1 MRKHAGPNGWRIRLR
16 SSALTHT
23 SLNIATGSFQAAHKS
38 FRFLPT
44 GFIRTSVRRSF
55 VVLNMLSP
63 TEKTNP
69 HHFWAGAKAARM
81 TQTWPRAP
89 GIITRCNSELERTRS
104 LEHRYQSHDRREM
117 WGDNGKE
124 VTQGSG
130 WQRWGHPGTPVS
142 PSPSPVAQ
150 TPFPPVLPT
159 WAPSNFL
166 PISTCSWSSAG
177 WKSSPAWNWVL
188 SIDTHSLHFVF
199 VGFLKINIYIFLKDF
214 FSPADKAAN
223 KAANT
228 PSRPTAP
235 RPRCRFT
242 HQQLPMQRQPAT
254 PASARLC
261 TRR

>member
-1 MRKHAGPNGWRIRLR
+1 
-16 SSALTHT
+16 
-23 SLNIATGSFQAAHKS
+23 
-38 FRFLPT
+38 
-44 GFIRTSVRRSF
+44 
-55 VVLNMLSP
+55 
-63 TEKTNP
+63 
-69 HHFWAGAKAARM
+69 M

-104 LEHRYQSHDRREM
+104 LEHRYRSHDRREM

-150 TPFPPVLPT
+150 TPFPPVRPT

-199 VGFLKINIYIFLKDF
+199 VVFFKINIYIFLKDL
-214 FSPADKAAN
+214 FSRQTKQRTKQQTHHRGPGAAVPLH
-223 KAANT
+223 T
-228 PSRPTAP
+228 PTASHAE
-235 RPRCRFT
+235 T
-242 HQQLPMQRQPAT
+242 NLHQPAPDCAAGVRNQRRDT
-254 PASARLC
+254 GSAQSQTSPRKDTLK
-261 TRR
+261 RHFSFPYWLKYKEQK